1 MVVEVVVTLVP
12 EAAVSFRLIEELAKA
27 IESSM
32 TSSTLIL
39 MVFEV
44 LFAPSLTVN
53 VREYEVVVS

>member
-1 MVVEVVVTLVP
+1 MVVVTLVP
-12 EAAVSFRLIEELAKA
+12 DVAVSLRLIEELAKA
-27 IESSM
+27 MESST

-44 LFAPSLTVN
+44 LFVPSLAVS